1 MSSDWSNASNDGL
14 SLVRSFS
21 HWSPVFHPAYLKGL
35 LVDWSGLV
43 ANTDC
48 VRYISVFNESKI
60 YPKISH
66 RNVVIIVSRL
76 VKGRLSDSMKTVR
89 VPVPGGADNI
99 TLILDC
105 EDKLPYRV
113 QVNTLLRKS
122 D

>member
-1 MSSDWSNASNDGL
+1 MTGSHWSGVSVIGPLCSIQPTSKAFSLTGVGWWLIRTVSGL
-14 SLVRSFS
+14 SL
-21 HWSPVFHPAYLKGL
+21 
-35 LVDWSGLV
+35 
-43 ANTDC
+43 
-48 VRYISVFNESKI
+48 FNGSKI

-76 VKGRLSDSMKTVR
+76 VKGRLSDTTKTVR

-99 TLILDC
+99 TLVLDC

-113 QVNTLLRKS
+113 QVNALLRKS